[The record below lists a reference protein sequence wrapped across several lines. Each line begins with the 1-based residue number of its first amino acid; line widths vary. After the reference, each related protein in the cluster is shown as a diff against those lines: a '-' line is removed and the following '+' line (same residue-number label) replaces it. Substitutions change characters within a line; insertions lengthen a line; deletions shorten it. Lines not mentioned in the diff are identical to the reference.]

1 MGGKMRVMTFNLRFE
16 NDKDGANDWESRR
29 RMVVNLIN
37 DHAPD
42 ILGTQEGKWSQLSY
56 LQEML
61 PDYDAFMPDRVYDSK
76 IQCPT
81 LFVQKKRFEIL
92 EGRDIWLSETP
103 EVHLSKSWDSAFPRM
118 MSYCL
123 MIDRTSG
130 NKFHAGVTHLDH
142 VGVEARR
149 NQAKIIACWAKSL
162 KKEPKIVMGDF
173 NEEPGS
179 DVHRILTAP
188 ETRLLDTWEVLEK
201 PEDETAF
208 THHGFTGTPQLA
220 RLDWI
225 LASGFDVLDAG
236 IVRDQKGGNYP
247 SDHFPY
253 MVDLAPS
260 NKQNFQAI

>member
-1 MGGKMRVMTFNLRFE
+1 MRVMTFNLRFE
-16 NDKDGANDWESRR
+16 NDKDGSNDWESRR
-29 RMVVNLIN
+29 SMVATLIS

-42 ILGTQEGKWSQLSY
+42 ILGTQEGKWSQLVY

-61 PDYDAFMPDRVYDSK
+61 PDYRAFMPNRLYDPK

-81 LFVQKKRFEIL
+81 LFVQKERFEIL
-92 EGRDIWLSETP
+92 EGCDIWLSETP

-118 MSYCL
+118 MSYCR
-123 MIDRTSG
+123 IHDRSSG
-130 NKFHAGVTHLDH
+130 NKFYAGVTHLDH
-142 VGVEARR
+142 LGVDARR
-149 NQAKIIACWAKSL
+149 HQAEIIASWAKER
-162 KKEPKIVMGDF
+162 KAPKIVMGDF
-173 NEEPGS
+173 NEEPGG

-188 ETRLLDTWEVLEK
+188 ETRLADTWEVLEK

-225 LASGFDVLDAG
+225 LAGGFDVLDAG
-236 IVRDQKGGNYP
+236 IVRDQKGGHYP

-253 MVDLAPS
+253 MVDLAP
-260 NKQNFQAI
+260 